1 MENVQCPN
9 LITRNKE
16 KQRGEEK
23 AGFKFAFKYIVYP
36 ISCLAV
42 SRSQEAPG
50 DILRFFS

>member
-1 MENVQCPN
+1 VPKPDH
-9 LITRNKE
+9 KE
-16 KQRGEEK
+16 QREQRGEEK
-23 AGFKFAFKYIVYP
+23 AGFKFAFKYIVDP